1 MKRTFVTRL
10 VFVALSIA
18 MLFLLSA
25 CAPAAEPAPEVVE
38 EEVREELTIG
48 IVTLQMRAPYFIG
61 MVRAIEAAAAEY
73 GNITTIV
80 ADADGDVAAVDA
92 AIEDLIAR
100 QVDGLIMNISPIET
114 LPGPM
119 AAINEAGIP
128 VVLVNRR
135 FLGTGYDSWVGV
147 DNLNTGAGV
156 GKVIAETMG
165 GTGTLLMIRGGPEDN
180 TIGNARRDGVLSQ
193 VEPTEIEVIF
203 APEFGGWTEDGGF
216 SVMEDMLAK
225 HPEIN
230 AVFAEND
237 SMALGALKA
246 IQDAGRAD
254 EISIYGFD
262 GQKAALKLISE
273 GTNYIATGLN
283 SPTLIGQEGFN
294 HLMAV
299 IAGAERVNIDTVFPV
314 IVITQENVAQFYD
327 PESLF

>member
-1 MKRTFVTRL
+1 MKRKHILKVVSL
-10 VFVALSIA
+10 VLSLI
-18 MLFLLSA
+18 LLVVLTA
-25 CAPAAEPAPEVVE
+25 CAPAAEEAAE
-38 EEVREELTIG
+38 ERELTIG

-73 GNITTIV
+73 GNVRTIV
-80 ADADGDVAAVDA
+80 ADAEGDVAAVDA
-92 AIEDLIAR
+92 AIEDLIAQR
-100 QVDGLIMNISPIET
+100 VDGLIMNISPIET

-119 AAINEAGIP
+119 EAINEAGIP

-135 FLGTGYDSWVGV
+135 FRGTGYDSWVGV

-156 GKVIAETMG
+156 GAVVAETMG
-165 GTGTLLMIRGGPEDN
+165 GRGTLLMIRGGPEDN

-193 VEPTEIEVIF
+193 VEPTDIEVIF

-216 SVMEDMLAK
+216 SLMEDMLAK
-225 HPEIN
+225 HPDID

-254 EISIYGFD
+254 EIKIFGFD
-262 GQKAALKLISE
+262 GQRAALQLIKE
-273 GTNYIATGLN
+273 GTNFIATGLN
-283 SPTLIGQEGFN
+283 SPTLIGQMGFN

-314 IVITQENVAQFYD
+314 TVITEENVEQYFN
-327 PESLF
+327 PESVF

>member
-1 MKRTFVTRL
+1 MNRKSIFKLIAATLIIVMIF
-10 VFVALSIA
+10 ALA
-18 MLFLLSA
+18 A
-25 CAPAAEPAPEVVE
+25 CAPAAEQVGE
-38 EEVREELTIG
+38 EEERELTIG

-73 GNITTIV
+73 GNVRTIV
-80 ADADGDVAAVDA
+80 VDAEGDVAAVDS
-92 AIEDLIAR
+92 AIEDLIAQR
-100 QVDGLIMNISPIET
+100 VDGLIMNISPIET

-119 AAINEAGIP
+119 EAINEAGIP

-156 GKVIAETMG
+156 GAVIVETMG
-165 GTGTLLMIRGGPEDN
+165 GRGNLLMIRGGPEDN
-180 TIGNARRDGVLSQ
+180 HIGNARRDGVLSQ
-193 VEPTEIEVIF
+193 VEPTDIEVIF

-216 SVMEDMLAK
+216 SLMEDMLAK
-225 HPEIN
+225 HPNID

-254 EISIYGFD
+254 EINIFGFD
-262 GQKAALKLISE
+262 GQKAALQLISE
-273 GTNYIATGLN
+273 GTNFIATGLN
-283 SPTLIGQEGFN
+283 SPSLIGPMGFN

-299 IAGAERVNIDTVFPV
+299 IAGARRANIDTVFPV
-314 IVITQENVAQFYD
+314 TVITEENVMQYYD
-327 PESLF
+327 PESVF

>member
-1 MKRTFVTRL
+1 MKRKHVLKVVSL
-10 VFVALSIA
+10 VLSLI
-18 MLFLLSA
+18 LLVVLTA
-25 CAPAAEPAPEVVE
+25 CAPAAEEAAE
-38 EEVREELTIG
+38 ERELTIG

-73 GNITTIV
+73 GNVRTIV
-80 ADADGDVAAVDA
+80 ADAEGDVAAVDA
-92 AIEDLIAR
+92 AIEDLIAQR
-100 QVDGLIMNISPIET
+100 VDGLIMNISPIET

-119 AAINEAGIP
+119 EAINEAGIP

-135 FLGTGYDSWVGV
+135 FRGTGYDSWVGV

-156 GKVIAETMG
+156 GAVVAETMG
-165 GTGTLLMIRGGPEDN
+165 GRGTLLMIRGGPEDN

-193 VEPTEIEVIF
+193 VEPTDIEVIF

-216 SVMEDMLAK
+216 SLMEDMLAK
-225 HPEIN
+225 HPDID

-254 EISIYGFD
+254 EIKIFGFD
-262 GQKAALKLISE
+262 GQRAALQLIKE
-273 GTNYIATGLN
+273 GTNFIATGLN
-283 SPTLIGQEGFN
+283 SPTLIGQMGFN

-314 IVITQENVAQFYD
+314 TVITEENVEQYFN
-327 PESLF
+327 PESVF

>member
-1 MKRTFVTRL
+1 MKRKYVL
-10 VFVALSIA
+10 QLVALVLSLI
-18 MLFLLSA
+18 MLVALTA
-25 CAPAAEPAPEVVE
+25 CAPAAEEAVE
-38 EEVREELTIG
+38 GRELTIG

-73 GNITTIV
+73 GNIRTIV
-80 ADADGDVAAVDA
+80 ADAEGDVAAVDA
-92 AIEDLIAR
+92 AIEDLIAQR
-100 QVDGLIMNISPIET
+100 VDGLIMNISPIET

-119 AAINEAGIP
+119 EAINEAGIP

-156 GKVIAETMG
+156 GAVIAETMG
-165 GTGTLLMIRGGPEDN
+165 GRGTLLMIRGGPEDN

-193 VEPTEIEVIF
+193 VEPTDIEVIF
-203 APEFGGWTEDGGF
+203 APEFGGWNEDGGF
-216 SVMEDMLAK
+216 SLMEDMLAK
-225 HPEIN
+225 HPNID

-237 SMALGALKA
+237 SMALGALRA

-254 EISIYGFD
+254 EIKIFGFD
-262 GQKAALKLISE
+262 GQRAALQLIKE
-273 GTNYIATGLN
+273 GTNFIATGLN
-283 SPTLIGQEGFN
+283 SPTLIGQMGFN

-314 IVITQENVAQFYD
+314 TVITEENVEQYFN
-327 PESLF
+327 PESVF

>member
-1 MKRTFVTRL
+1 MKRKYVL
-10 VFVALSIA
+10 KLVALVLSLI
-18 MLFLLSA
+18 MLVALTA
-25 CAPAAEPAPEVVE
+25 CAPAAEEAVE
-38 EEVREELTIG
+38 GRELTIG

-73 GNITTIV
+73 GNIRTIV
-80 ADADGDVAAVDA
+80 ADAEGDVAAVDA
-92 AIEDLIAR
+92 AIEDLIAQR
-100 QVDGLIMNISPIET
+100 VDGLIMNISPIET

-119 AAINEAGIP
+119 EAINEAGIP

-156 GKVIAETMG
+156 GAVIAETMG
-165 GTGTLLMIRGGPEDN
+165 GRGTLLMIRGGPEDN

-193 VEPTEIEVIF
+193 VEPTDIEVIF
-203 APEFGGWTEDGGF
+203 APEFGGWNEDGGF
-216 SVMEDMLAK
+216 SLMEDMLAK
-225 HPEIN
+225 HPNID

-237 SMALGALKA
+237 SMALGALRA

-254 EISIYGFD
+254 EIKIFGFD
-262 GQKAALKLISE
+262 GQRAALQLIKE
-273 GTNYIATGLN
+273 GTNFIATGLN
-283 SPTLIGQEGFN
+283 SPTLIGQMGFN

-314 IVITQENVAQFYD
+314 TVITEENVEQYFN
-327 PESLF
+327 PESVF

>member
-1 MKRTFVTRL
+1 MKRFLTLKLVAVTLSL
-10 VFVALSIA
+10 V
-18 MLFLLSA
+18 MLFVLSA
-25 CAPAAEPAPEVVE
+25 CAPAAEEVGE
-38 EEVREELTIG
+38 ARELTIG

-73 GNITTIV
+73 GNVRTIV
-80 ADADGDVAAVDA
+80 VDAEGDVAAVDS
-92 AIEDLIAR
+92 AIEDLIAQR
-100 QVDGLIMNISPIET
+100 VDGLIMNISPIET

-119 AAINEAGIP
+119 EAINEAGIP

-156 GKVIAETMG
+156 GEVIVETMRG
-165 GTGTLLMIRGGPEDN
+165 RGNLLMIRGGPEDN
-180 TIGNARRDGVLSQ
+180 HIGNARRDGVLSQ
-193 VEPTEIEVIF
+193 VEPTDIEVIF

-216 SVMEDMLAK
+216 SLMEDMLAK
-225 HPEIN
+225 HPDIN

-254 EISIYGFD
+254 EINIFGFD
-262 GQKAALKLISE
+262 GQKAALQLISE
-273 GTNYIATGLN
+273 GTNFIATGLN
-283 SPTLIGQEGFN
+283 SPTLIGPMGFN

-299 IAGAERVNIDTVFPV
+299 IAGAERANIDTIFPV
-314 IVITQENVAQFYD
+314 TVITEENVMQYYD
-327 PESLF
+327 PESVF

>member
-1 MKRTFVTRL
+1 MKRFLILKLIAVTLSLVMMFV
-10 VFVALSIA
+10 
-18 MLFLLSA
+18 LSA
-25 CAPAAEPAPEVVE
+25 CAPAAEEAAGE
-38 EEVREELTIG
+38 RELTIG

-73 GNITTIV
+73 GNIRTIV
-80 ADADGDVAAVDA
+80 VDAEGDVAAVDA
-92 AIEDLIAR
+92 AIEDLIAQR
-100 QVDGLIMNISPIET
+100 VDGLIMNISPIET

-119 AAINEAGIP
+119 EAINEAGIP

-156 GKVIAETMG
+156 GEVIVDTMRG
-165 GTGTLLMIRGGPEDN
+165 RGNLLMIRGGPEDN
-180 TIGNARRDGVLSQ
+180 KIGNARRDGVLSQ
-193 VEPTEIEVIF
+193 VEPTDIEVIF

-216 SVMEDMLAK
+216 SLMEDMLAK
-225 HPEIN
+225 HPNID

-254 EISIYGFD
+254 EIKIFGFD
-262 GQKAALKLISE
+262 GQRAALKLISE
-273 GTNYIATGLN
+273 GTNFIATGLN
-283 SPTLIGQEGFN
+283 SPTLIGPMGFN

-314 IVITQENVAQFYD
+314 TVITEENVMQYYD
-327 PESLF
+327 PESVF

>member
-1 MKRTFVTRL
+1 MNRKFVIKA
-10 VFVALSIA
+10 VALTLSLI
-18 MLFLLSA
+18 MLVALTA
-25 CAPAAEPAPEVVE
+25 CAPAAEEVNGE
-38 EEVREELTIG
+38 RELTIG

-73 GNITTIV
+73 GNIRTIV
-80 ADADGDVAAVDA
+80 ADAEGDVAAVDA
-92 AIEDLIAR
+92 AIEDLIAQR
-100 QVDGLIMNISPIET
+100 VDGLIMNISPIET

-119 AAINEAGIP
+119 EAINEAGIP

-156 GKVIAETMG
+156 GAVIVETMRG
-165 GTGTLLMIRGGPEDN
+165 RGNLLMIRGGPEDN

-193 VEPTEIEVIF
+193 VEPTDIEVIF
-203 APEFGGWTEDGGF
+203 APEFGGWSEDGGF
-216 SVMEDMLAK
+216 SLMEDMLAK
-225 HPEIN
+225 HPDID

-254 EISIYGFD
+254 EIVLFGFD
-262 GQKAALKLISE
+262 GQRAALQLIKDE
-273 GTNYIATGLN
+273 TNFVATGLN
-283 SPTLIGQEGFN
+283 SPTLIGQMGFN

-299 IAGAERVNIDTVFPV
+299 IAGASRVNIDTMFPV
-314 IVITQENVAQFYD
+314 TIITNENVDQYLD
-327 PESLF
+327 PESVF